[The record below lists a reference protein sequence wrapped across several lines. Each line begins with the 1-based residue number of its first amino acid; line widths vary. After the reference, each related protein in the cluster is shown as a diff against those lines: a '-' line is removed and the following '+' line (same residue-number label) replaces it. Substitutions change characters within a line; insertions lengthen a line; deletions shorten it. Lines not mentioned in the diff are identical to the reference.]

1 MECPDKSSASP
12 TELDHNA
19 STDNDNP
26 CLSSTSTPDSLQCV
40 AKRKTSDGRPDT
52 DKGKKIKKNQPAKPA
67 VLELDDIFADTEEGS
82 DRVLSTCLPKM
93 VKLKATPP
101 GHKSAVWSYFSLL
114 YVPICQ
120 KLDASIKTSPMKM
133 NFGSAPRYK
142 KFTHLCMLCFE
153 MVKRMADRHNT
164 SWSKLLCTIT
174 KTGNATRHLT
184 TSHSTHSCDVC
195 MG

>member
-1 MECPDKSSASP
+1 MECPDKASVSP
-12 TELDHNA
+12 TEPDDKA
-19 STDNDNP
+19 STDNDTP
-26 CLSSTSTPDSLQCV
+26 CLSLTSTPDSLQCV

-52 DKGKKIKKNQPAKPA
+52 DKGKKIKKNQPAKPK

-114 YVPICQ
+114 YVPIRQ

-142 KFTHLCMLCFE
+142 KFTHVCMLCLE
-153 MVKRMADRHNT
+153 MVKG
-164 SWSKLLCTIT
+164 WPI
-174 KTGNATRHLT
+174 ATT
-184 TSHSTHSCDVC
+184 QAGPSHCVPLPKRV
-195 MG
+195 MP